1 MIIIKEDDKC
11 YGIVVQGREDFL
23 AEARTQLEDR
33 DVYQELKGNTESP
46 TEKIIKRV
54 LRKVRNGINLS
65 DETSDFF
72 WLATQ
77 SLGDFIF
84 TSLKGSKI
92 YQGLYNKKNF
102 F

>member
-54 LRKVRNGINLS
+54 LRKVRNRINLS
-65 DETSDFF
+65 DETDFF
-72 WLATQ
+72 CLATQ

-92 YQGLYNKKNF
+92 YQGMYNKKNF